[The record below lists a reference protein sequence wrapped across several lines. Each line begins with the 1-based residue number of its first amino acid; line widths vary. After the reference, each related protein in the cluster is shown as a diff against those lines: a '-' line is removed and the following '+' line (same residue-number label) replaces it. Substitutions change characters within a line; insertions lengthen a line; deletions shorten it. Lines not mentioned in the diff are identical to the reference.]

1 VDSGQFEAQSC
12 SCIDDSIAPC
22 RRRLSQVFFMQPPN
36 FSLEKKLIR
45 KGIWPVAGVDEAGRG
60 PLAGPV
66 AIAAVILDPKIIP
79 NGIDDS
85 KRLSEDQR
93 VELYSAIMAHALA
106 IAVAF
111 APAQEIDAINIRAA
125 TLLGMRR
132 AVRALALLPA
142 YALIDGRDLP
152 PGLEVPGRAVV
163 GGDGLSVSIAAA
175 SIIAKV
181 SRDRLMARLDG
192 HCPGYNFAQHAGYAT
207 AHHRAAVSRC
217 GLSPFHR
224 RSFRTSPCLLD

>member
-1 VDSGQFEAQSC
+1 M
-12 SCIDDSIAPC
+12 
-22 RRRLSQVFFMQPPN
+22 RLPDFV
-36 FSLEKKLIR
+36 LEKALMKE
-45 KGIWPVAGVDEAGRG
+45 GIWPVAGVDEAGRG

-66 AIAAVILDPKIIP
+66 AIAAVILDPNFIP
-79 NGIDDS
+79 FGIDDS
-85 KRLSEDQR
+85 KRLTEDQR
-93 VELYSAIMAHALA
+93 TELFSAIMADALA
-106 IAVAF
+106 VAVAF

-132 AVRALALLPA
+132 VVRALAIAPA

-152 PGLEVPGRAVV
+152 TGLDVPGRAVI

-181 SRDRLMARLDG
+181 SRDRLMARLDD

-207 AHHRAAVSRC
+207 VHHRAAVSRC

-224 RSFRTSPCLLD
+224 KSFRISL